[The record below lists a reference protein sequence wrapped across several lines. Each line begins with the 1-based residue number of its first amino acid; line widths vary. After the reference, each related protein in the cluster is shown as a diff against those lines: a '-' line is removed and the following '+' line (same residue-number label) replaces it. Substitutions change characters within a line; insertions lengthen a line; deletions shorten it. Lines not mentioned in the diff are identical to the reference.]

1 MARKVVVVGG
11 GVGGLATALEL
22 RRHGYDV
29 TVCERHTEI
38 GGKASQRVEA
48 GFRWDEGPSIIV
60 LNWVYRELFKASGLD
75 PDAYLTMR
83 RLDPAF
89 RVVLSDGTAIDVPA
103 GEAGL
108 ASAFGAIE
116 PADGEGLHRFMKR
129 VDKFARRLGH
139 SYCDRIIDGWSK
151 VFFSRLMLSAATISP
166 NLGYAA
172 LLDQYFRSP
181 RVHELLYGFP
191 TFSGFE
197 PRTAPAS
204 LAIIPWTI
212 IREGV
217 WYPVGGVH
225 AIPLAIARACRERG
239 VDIQTQT
246 DVERIELDSTGQV
259 RGVATSAGFIDAKI
273 IVSNCD
279 LVPTYQMLHGG
290 RGFTP
295 EVEALRAE
303 DADPAVSFF
312 TLQLGCNRT
321 WPNLKH
327 HLLVLTKGS
336 EHVYQELFVRKEY
349 PADPPIYVNTTS
361 DTDPQDAIPGGC
373 NPFIVISVP
382 ALDPAHPLPADFQ
395 ERFAEKILNRLEEA
409 GLPGLRESIQ
419 TMTITGPADWQKKFL
434 SFRGSIYGLSPKHNV
449 LQGSFRPIN
458 YRPDIPGLYLVGGSV
473 QPGPGLPM
481 VVQGGKITA
490 ARIARAFPAG
500 R

>member
-1 MARKVVVVGG
+1 MVGDTEAAVKWMRAQPGHNGKVGLFGSCSGG
-11 GVGGLATALEL
+11 RHAFIYACQKKDVDACVDLWGG
-22 RRHGYDV
+22 
-29 TVCERHTEI
+29 
-38 GGKASQRVEA
+38 
-48 GFRWDEGPSIIV
+48 
-60 LNWVYRELFKASGLD
+60 
-75 PDAYLTMR
+75 
-83 RLDPAF
+83 
-89 RVVLSDGTAIDVPA
+89 RVVMGKEELNANTPAAPIDMTGNLSCPLLGLFGNDDRAPSPEQVDQHEAALKKHGKNYEFHRYDGA
-103 GEAGL
+103 GHG
-108 ASAFGAIE
+108 FFYW
-116 PADGEGLHRFMKR
+116 HRPLYRPEQAM
-129 VDKFARRLGH
+129 
-139 SYCDRIIDGWSK
+139 DGWSK

-458 YRPDIPGLYLVGGSV
+458 YRPDLPGLYLVGGSV

-490 ARIARAFPAG
+490 ARIARDFPAG